1 MTNTRFQ
8 PGDRVWLRVNPGGT
22 EQEGAATVIQA
33 SDAVVRLKLD
43 RQVGIIQCCPW
54 EVSAL
59 HEPRIQD
66 IAAFEAEVLL
76 AQDYRVGVHQAQA
89 RARKVLD
96 QAEGL
101 AEARRLLAGMETAAR
116 VLRYEEGSPLARS
129 LLLDAIE
136 EKARQPEAKTV

>member
-1 MTNTRFQ
+1 
-8 PGDRVWLRVNPGGT
+8 
-22 EQEGAATVIQA
+22 
-33 SDAVVRLKLD
+33 
-43 RQVGIIQCCPW
+43 
-54 EVSAL
+54 
-59 HEPRIQD
+59 
-66 IAAFEAEVLL
+66 
-76 AQDYRVGVHQAQA
+76 VGVHQARA